1 MRALKSFTRVFII
14 STVIM
19 FTVGINADSTVAATA
34 TANPHKS
41 HQDET
46 KTGKVNT
53 PGSTLNVRSG
63 PGTTFSII
71 GSLKHGEKVTVTT
84 TDNSSWYKI
93 NYNGKTGYVNAAYIV
108 LDNTSKPP
116 DNSQPTT
123 VYVNTPGSTLNVRSG
138 PGTSYAII
146 GSLKH
151 GEKISVTN
159 ENSEWFKLTFNGKT
173 GYVNKAFTKA
183 DNPAPAPTPTPQSR
197 TVYVNTPGSTL
208 NVRSGPG
215 TSFSIIGSLKHG
227 EKVTVTDENA
237 SWCKLTY
244 NGKTGYI
251 NSSYVKND
259 PVSPQPAQ
267 KTGTVNTPAGLNVRE
282 GPGTTYKILGALVNG
297 TKVTILDKSGSWYK
311 IAYGTG
317 DGWVN
322 SDFVKV

>member
-1 MRALKSFTRVFII
+1 MRTWKRFTRVFII
-14 STVIM
+14 STVII
-19 FTVGINADSTVAATA
+19 FTVVINADFTAAATKD

-41 HQDET
+41 HPDQT

-63 PGTTFSII
+63 PGTSFSII

-108 LDNTSKPP
+108 LDGSSTTPG
-116 DNSQPTT
+116 DSQPMT
-123 VYVNTPGSTLNVRSG
+123 VYVNTPGLTLNVRSG

-159 ENSEWFKLTFNGKT
+159 ENSEWYKLTYNGKT

-183 DNPAPAPTPTPQSR
+183 DSPAPAPQSR

-267 KTGTVNTPAGLNVRE
+267 KTGTVNTSIGLNVRE
-282 GPGTTYKILGALVNG
+282 GPGTDYKKLGALVNG
-297 TKVTILDKSGSWYK
+297 TKVTILDQSGCWYK